1 MIWSSSRCRRVSRAW
16 LDKAARHQRSGS
28 AGRRNS
34 RSARSMTSPAVRC
47 CCSSERRRKNRTA
60 FGARRGMLRS
70 PDGSSSIRSPA
81 PRLPQGTIACAIRL
95 PDVWPRGGSAG
106 PRAEVVFR
114 LTLRRQEKKIMDRAI
129 VVGSG
134 APVSPEIPPDPPPKA
149 PPGPPPLADPP
160 APQPRPAE
168 RPPAEVP
175 DVPTPEEIP
184 VTDPGPTPTTPPP
197 ITSRA

>member
-1 MIWSSSRCRRVSRAW
+1 
-16 LDKAARHQRSGS
+16 
-28 AGRRNS
+28 
-34 RSARSMTSPAVRC
+34 
-47 CCSSERRRKNRTA
+47 
-60 FGARRGMLRS
+60 
-70 PDGSSSIRSPA
+70 
-81 PRLPQGTIACAIRL
+81 
-95 PDVWPRGGSAG
+95 
-106 PRAEVVFR
+106 
-114 LTLRRQEKKIMDRAI
+114 MDRAI

-134 APVSPEIPPDPPPKA
+134 SPVSPEIPPDPPPKA

-197 ITSRA
+197 ITSRAKSDWMFTSPALTETSPAMSANFAASLATVRPLAQSERPSFKK